1 MSYGKEFEFISH
13 AIRRLWRALNRVVMG
28 SNICFQKAALAV
40 VWRME
45 VVGQSGIGRPVR
57 KLVAECR

>member
-28 SNICFQKAALAV
+28 SSICFQKVALAV
-40 VWRME
+40 VWRMD